1 MSLVQEPSQT
11 RTCQTDWRV
20 YGHGVKSGIVSMCKG
35 VPTINCSFKGHCDHL
50 PPTVDSAWLNLDNNS
65 MRYRLKDDDSVYEI
79 TPTIPGGVTYRG
91 PTNPVH
97 FIIMKQ
103 DVSFAPE
110 GGWTGKK
117 LVVPDKD
124 QPGQARPC
132 SSVGGTALYETLK
145 ADEQE
150 EQAL

>member
-1 MSLVQEPSQT
+1 
-11 RTCQTDWRV
+11 
-20 YGHGVKSGIVSMCKG
+20 
-35 VPTINCSFKGHCDHL
+35 
-50 PPTVDSAWLNLDNNS
+50 